1 MNDPSTRIK
10 LTNVTKRFGF
20 GDAEQVALDNVNLEV
35 KKGEFIA
42 IVGPSGCGKTT
53 LLNILGLLD
62 HPSEGEYYLD
72 NKPVEDLTAT
82 HHATIRSRDIGFI
95 FQHFNLIPRLT
106 VIDNV
111 ALPLTYKGISKT
123 KRLQEASRIL
133 RNFHLGEREYYL
145 PHQLSGGQVQR
156 VAIARAL
163 VNSPSIIL
171 ADEPTGNLDSK
182 SSHIIMEELSDIHRR
197 GNTIIMVTHNPE
209 LLSYASRVIS
219 MLDGRIDTD
228 THHIKKIFKQ
238 KLGGDDQPATPV
250 SSTPAHI
257 VATKDAK
264 DEPNEKSEKVEKAE
278 KTEKA
283 ESTKAT
289 PEKQT
294 TKKEEVASST
304 APDKPADPVKLRDDL
319 PPKRPLGAPSTKTT
333 AKTTKTD
340 TEQGKKSA
348 DPDTTKS
355 SSAPTEK
362 KPAPKSDKADDATTA
377 AAKSTKKPAK
387 KERKATKKS

>member
-1 MNDPSTRIK
+1 MMNDPSTRIK

-72 NKPVEDLTAT
+72 NKSVEDLTAT

-250 SSTPAHI
+250 SSTPTHT
-257 VATKDAK
+257 ATTKT
-264 DEPNEKSEKVEKAE
+264 EKEEKAE
-278 KTEKA
+278 PAKTA
-283 ESTKAT
+283 
-289 PEKQT
+289 PEKPT
-294 TKKEEVASST
+294 TKEAASST
-304 APDKPADPVKLRDDL
+304 TPDKPADPVKSPDDL
-319 PPKRPLGAPSTKTT
+319 PPKRPLGATSTKTT

-340 TEQGKKSA
+340 TEQSKKSA
-348 DPDTTKS
+348 DPNTAKS
-355 SSAPTEK
+355 SSAPTDK
-362 KPAPKSDKADDATTA
+362 QSAPKSDKADDAKTD

>member
-72 NKPVEDLTAT
+72 NKSVEDLTAV

-238 KLGGDDQPATPV
+238 KLGGDDQPATPAK
-250 SSTPAHI
+250 STPSHTAT
-257 VATKDAK
+257 TKDAK
-264 DEPNEKSEKVEKAE
+264 DESEEKAKPAE
-278 KTEKA
+278 PTKT
-283 ESTKAT
+283 T

-294 TKKEEVASST
+294 TEQPAIAT
-304 APDKPADPVKLRDDL
+304 MPDKPADPVKSPDDL
-319 PPKRPLGAPSTKTT
+319 PPKRPLGAPSTKAT
-333 AKTTKTD
+333 AKTQKAD
-340 TEQGKKSA
+340 TEQSKKSA
-348 DPDTTKS
+348 DSDTTKRS
-355 SSAPTEK
+355 STPTEK
-362 KPAPKSDKADDATTA
+362 KPAPKSDKADDAKTD
-377 AAKSTKKPAK
+377 AAKSTKKPVK

>member
-250 SSTPAHI
+250 SSTPPHTV
-257 VATKDAK
+257 VAKDAK
-264 DEPNEKSEKVEKAE
+264 GKPSEKAE
-278 KTEKA
+278 KA
-283 ESTKAT
+283 EPAKTA
-289 PEKQT
+289 PEKPT
-294 TKKEEVASST
+294 TKEAATAT
-304 APDKPADPVKLRDDL
+304 APDKPADPVKSPDDL
-319 PPKRPLGAPSTKTT
+319 PPKRPLGATSTKATT
-333 AKTTKTD
+333 KTTKTD
-340 TEQGKKSA
+340 TEQSKKSA
-348 DPDTTKS
+348 DPDTAKR

-362 KPAPKSDKADDATTA
+362 KPAPKSDKSDDTKTA